1 MVTTRSTQQS
11 NSHSPTCTQKSEPA
25 AGSKRKAEASPSQI
39 TKRRKTIS
47 DSDQPQKTL
56 EESFGHAQFPQ
67 ADKTAPASERGTS
80 KPSEQISKELESHC
94 SNSSTQSAGEQN
106 SHDSKSAIR
115 TSARDD
121 SMPDSVLEKGLI
133 YFFFRGRVGIDEP
146 SATDDVARSYIVLR
160 PIPLGAAIESG
171 HVDPECAS
179 YRVLAL
185 PKKIFPGSARDQFML
200 IGNCIVGPAV
210 VKFGDQD
217 KSIANV
223 RKLFVE
229 HAAVDARTIKER
241 VLNSA
246 DYTTKTAGVRHTPSA
261 KPIGE
266 GVYAFVK
273 TEKDTRLAYML
284 TLPEELGEVHHDMR
298 LHEKGSFIC
307 SAKNPQYGGPS
318 NASLP
323 EGASFSREILDEFR
337 SRRWAPLQ
345 PRMLDYKNAQILLI
359 GSHAAHR
366 DLKDITRKSRQDR
379 EINGDGPVE
388 ELERLEEEDESRLG
402 GFGSNESAPIFA
414 DLALSQE
421 QFSGLQT
428 GW

>member
-185 PKKIFPGSARDQFML
+185 PKKIFPGSARDQFM
-200 IGNCIVGPAV
+200 
-210 VKFGDQD
+210 
-217 KSIANV
+217 V
-223 RKLFVE
+223 RTRFLEIFN
-229 HAAVDARTIKER
+229 ARQASSYR
-241 VLNSA
+241 SR
-246 DYTTKTAGVRHTPSA
+246 TKTSLGSPHAIGTNKVYFAKISSLGIALLARRLSSLGTKIRVSLTSA
-261 KPIGE
+261 SCS
-266 GVYAFVK
+266 
-273 TEKDTRLAYML
+273 LNML
-284 TLPEELGEVHHDMR
+284 
-298 LHEKGSFIC
+298 
-307 SAKNPQYGGPS
+307 
-318 NASLP
+318 
-323 EGASFSREILDEFR
+323 
-337 SRRWAPLQ
+337 
-345 PRMLDYKNAQILLI
+345 
-359 GSHAAHR
+359 
-366 DLKDITRKSRQDR
+366 
-379 EINGDGPVE
+379 
-388 ELERLEEEDESRLG
+388 
-402 GFGSNESAPIFA
+402 
-414 DLALSQE
+414 LSMQ
-421 QFSGLQT
+421 GR
-428 GW
+428 